1 MPKKRKTRK
10 EKMLKDQKRQ
20 VVHETPHPVIS
31 SEKKETQKEQQTTS
45 QNITFSLSTA
55 NTTVQSAP
63 KKTKPATTAT
73 VISTDEYGY
82 LGVDLLKTAI
92 VTSAVVI
99 TEIVIRIL
107 FRG

>member
-10 EKMLKDQKRQ
+10 EKILTDQKKQ
-20 VVHETPHPVIS
+20 VIHEAAPSVIS
-31 SEKKETQKEQQTTS
+31 SEKKESHQIDPQTPV
-45 QNITFSLSTA
+45 QGITFSFSHE
-55 NTTVQSAP
+55 NTEVQPAP
-63 KKTKPATTAT
+63 KKIKPAVA
-73 VISTDEYGY
+73 VISTEEYGY
-82 LGVDLLKTAI
+82 LSVDLLKTAI